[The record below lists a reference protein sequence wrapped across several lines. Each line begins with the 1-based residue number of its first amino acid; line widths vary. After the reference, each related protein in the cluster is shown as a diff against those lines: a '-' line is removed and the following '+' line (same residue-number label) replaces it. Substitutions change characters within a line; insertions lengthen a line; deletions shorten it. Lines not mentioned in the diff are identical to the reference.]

1 MHDSTGRVAAITGGA
16 SGIGFA
22 FAERWVAQGGRV
34 VILDLNAEAIAAAV
48 ERLGGAGSARG
59 IVTDVSSAESVD
71 AAFASIAA
79 EEGRLDVGLNCAGIS
94 NPGPTAEMP
103 DADWLR
109 LMDIHVNGT
118 MRACRAAYP
127 LMKAAG
133 RGSIINVSS
142 VASFM
147 GMPKRASYCTAKAA
161 IDGLT
166 RSLAVEW
173 VGDGIR
179 VNTVAPGYVRTAFT
193 AALIEQGKLNV
204 SPIEARTP
212 MARFAEPEEIAGAV
226 AFLASDDASYVTG
239 STLVVDGG
247 MTVDGNWY

>member
-16 SGIGFA
+16 SGIGYA
-22 FAERWVAQGGRV
+22 FAERWIAQGGRV
-34 VILDLNAEAIAAAV
+34 VVLDMNSDGLATSV
-48 ERLGGAGSARG
+48 ERLGGVDVARG
-59 IVTDVSSAESVD
+59 VLTDVTSHESVD

-79 EEGRLDVGLNCAGIS
+79 EEGRLDVGLNCAGMS
-94 NPGPTAEMP
+94 NPGPTADMP
-103 DADWLR
+103 DEDWIR
-109 LMDIHVNGT
+109 LLDIHVNGT
-118 MRACRAAYP
+118 MRACRAAYS
-127 LMKAAG
+127 LMKSGG

-147 GMPKRASYCTAKAA
+147 GMPKRASYCTSKAA

-173 VGDGIR
+173 VGDRIR

-193 AALIEQGKLNV
+193 ARLIEQGKLNV
-204 SPIEARTP
+204 DPIVARTP
-212 MARFAEPEEIAGAV
+212 MARFAEPEEIAGAI